1 MNVCKVG
8 NQTSS
13 QDPQAVNSRIF
24 VGNLN
29 TFQVTKTDV
38 EKVFQRYGRIAGI
51 SMHKG
56 YAFVQFTSP
65 FDACSACLGED
76 GRSIS
81 GQVIDVN
88 MVSEPKPNH
97 GQQKTS
103 SSAPGNKGLGQ
114 KRPHGE
120 TTIGEIGEDIT
131 QSLQTDTEGNYN
143 HGGTGT
149 KQART
154 EKIGSTMDST
164 TTHRKSPLNLA
175 NLKTYDKPDTLIC
188 GNCKEMFRNIVDIIN
203 HKRHYCKLRFAC
215 KCLSSHSALS
225 LLKEGKFPNESEEF
239 DKAVIN
245 TDQDGINDMGGKCD
259 ISLLCNTCSEAFRTP
274 WDLMVHAQA
283 THSMHIYEYK
293 NDENEDDELK
303 AKENVVQNNS
313 MNTSIN
319 NYTNE
324 VPLHQQTEQSFLPQS
339 QAATVGDRSH

>member
-13 QDPQAVNSRIF
+13 QDPQAVNSRVF

-65 FDACSACLGED
+65 FDARSACLGED

-103 SSAPGNKGLGQ
+103 SSGAGNKGLGQ

-120 TTIGEIGEDIT
+120 TNIGEIGEDIT
-131 QSLQTDTEGNYN
+131 PGLQTDIDGNFN
-143 HGGTGT
+143 HGGSGN

-154 EKIGSTMDST
+154 DKVGGAMDST
-164 TTHRKSPLNLA
+164 TTLRRSPLNLA

-188 GNCKEMFRNIVDIIN
+188 GNCKEMFRSIIDIIN

-215 KCLSSHSALS
+215 KCLSPHAALS
-225 LLKEGKFPNESEEF
+225 LLKEGKFPNENEEIDQGITNF
-239 DKAVIN
+239 
-245 TDQDGINDMGGKCD
+245 DQDGINEKVGKCD
-259 ISLLCNTCSEAFRTP
+259 ISLLCNTCSEAFKTP

-283 THSMHIYEYK
+283 AHSMHIYEYK
-293 NDENEDDELK
+293 DDEDEDDESM
-303 AKENVVQNNS
+303 AKENVVRNDAI
-313 MNTSIN
+313 NTAIN
-319 NYTNE
+319 NYNNE
-324 VPLHQQTEQSFLPQS
+324 VPLHQQTEQSFLPQP
-339 QAATVGDRSH
+339 QTATVGDRSH